1 MTEKL
6 EFNWDDTGKLEI
18 GVDGNRSATLR
29 YEVSPKV
36 VRETL
41 AKFAKNT
48 ANQDS
53 RKSNKTTYPNSNN
66 PNNRQI

>member
-36 VRETL
+36 VQETL
-41 AKFAKNT
+41 AKFTKNT

-53 RKSNKTTYPNSNN
+53 CKSNKTTYPNCKN
-66 PNNRQI
+66 PKNRQI